1 MGFNF
6 FKMKYMSIERTKPLY
21 LGIRIIWYLL
31 GLLEA
36 LLAIRFLLKLMQAN
50 PLAGF
55 TSFVYAVTGLFTA
68 PFEAVFHNLRAQ
80 GSVVEWTTIL
90 AMVVYWLIAMA
101 AVKLFVI
108 GKPITTLEADA
119 KIDQQDN

>member
-1 MGFNF
+1 
-6 FKMKYMSIERTKPLY
+6 MSIERTKPLY
-21 LGIRIIWYLL
+21 LGIRITWYLL
-31 GLLEA
+31 GILEA

-55 TSFVYAVTGLFTA
+55 TSFVYAITGLFTA
-68 PFEAVFHNLRAQ
+68 PFEAVFRNFRAQ

-90 AMVVYWLIAMA
+90 AMLVYWLIAMA

-108 GKPITTLEADA
+108 GKPVSTSEADA
-119 KIDQQDN
+119 KIDQQDNQ

>member
-1 MGFNF
+1 
-6 FKMKYMSIERTKPLY
+6 MSIERTKPLY
-21 LGIRIIWYLL
+21 LGIRITWYVL
-31 GLLEA
+31 GILEA
-36 LLAIRFLLKLMQAN
+36 LLALRFLLKLMQAN

-55 TSFVYAVTGLFTA
+55 TNFVYSITKLFTV
-68 PFEAVFHNLRAQ
+68 PFEAVFRNFRVQ

-108 GKPITTLEADA
+108 GKPISASEADA

>member
-1 MGFNF
+1 MG
-6 FKMKYMSIERTKPLY
+6 IERTKPLY

-55 TSFVYAVTGLFTA
+55 TSFVYSITGLFTA
-68 PFEAVFHNLRAQ
+68 PFEAVFSNLRAQ
-80 GSVVEWTTIL
+80 GSVIEWTTIL
-90 AMVVYWLIAMA
+90 AMLVYWLIAMA
-101 AVKLFVI
+101 VVKLFVI
-108 GKPITTLEADA
+108 GKPVTTSEADA
-119 KIDQQDN
+119 KIDQQDNQ